1 MPVHTNELEQV
12 PPDDPVSASLAGP
25 SVSSPPPTGGTPPQ
39 RVGVVPQGPPA
50 TPLPQAFQQ
59 VRPQIG
65 NLDPQRFREMMVAGG
80 EGRRSP
86 APSPELTPIEARAQQ
101 SLSDPRQQ
109 LLSQYMKSEDA
120 HLPVMDRVMK
130 ALERMQQE
138 EAAFDGIKL
147 NSNLNNPHTLAKH
160 VGLTASEVVT
170 INQTMG
176 DWHNIAKSY
185 NVDAKIIKVIKTN
198 MG

>member
-1 MPVHTNELEQV
+1 MLVNIFL
-12 PPDDPVSASLAGP
+12 ASEDIKAQLAEE
-25 SVSSPPPTGGTPPQ
+25 TKMFE
-39 RVGVVPQGPPA
+39 A
-50 TPLPQAFQQ
+50 
-59 VRPQIG
+59 
-65 NLDPQRFREMMVAGG
+65 LDREFREMMVAGG
-80 EGRRSP
+80 GGRASP
-86 APSPELTPIEARAQQ
+86 APDEFLTPIERRAQQ

-109 LLSQYMKSEDA
+109 LLDQYLRSEDA
-120 HLPVMDRVMK
+120 HLPVMDRMMK
-130 ALERMQQE
+130 ALERIQQE
-138 EAAFDGIKL
+138 EAGFDGIKI
-147 NSNLNNPHTLAKH
+147 NSNLNTPHALAKH

>member
-1 MPVHTNELEQV
+1 
-12 PPDDPVSASLAGP
+12 
-25 SVSSPPPTGGTPPQ
+25 
-39 RVGVVPQGPPA
+39 
-50 TPLPQAFQQ
+50 
-59 VRPQIG
+59 
-65 NLDPQRFREMMVAGG
+65 MMAAGG
-80 EGRRSP
+80 EGRRTP

-109 LLSQYMKSEDA
+109 MLSQYMKAEDA

-138 EAAFDGIKL
+138 EAGFDGIKI
-147 NSNLNNPHTLAKH
+147 NSNLNNPHALAKH

-198 MG
+198 MR